1 MKRWEGDACFKG
13 LQDDVSLAYE
23 HCAAGLH
30 GLRWQQTAELYLLP
44 NQSGRKSTYIY
55 PTGEQWSGS
64 KRAAA
69 VSLLPSFPLVKTKT
83 QLHFLLLV
91 LFF

>member
-13 LQDDVSLAYE
+13 LQDGVSLAYE

-44 NQSGRKSTYIY
+44 SQS
-55 PTGEQWSGS
+55 
-64 KRAAA
+64 
-69 VSLLPSFPLVKTKT
+69 
-83 QLHFLLLV
+83 
-91 LFF
+91 